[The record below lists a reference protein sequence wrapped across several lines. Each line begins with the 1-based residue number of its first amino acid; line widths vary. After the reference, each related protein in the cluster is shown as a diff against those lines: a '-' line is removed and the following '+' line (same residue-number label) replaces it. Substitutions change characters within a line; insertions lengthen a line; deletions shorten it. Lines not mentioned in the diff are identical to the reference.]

1 MGSFIQKSCNSKSYM
16 ITYPYA
22 ALIRKAANVS
32 INISAINLTSS
43 DDRADNP
50 MNRKDEYGLKS
61 DKISCKCLIL

>member
-1 MGSFIQKSCNSKSYM
+1 M